1 MENEDTQEWNV
12 EFNKGRMNT
21 VVQLN
26 QTTPPV
32 WGGTQNTITPRS
44 QLLRKEVPPISGV
57 FGGLICP
64 LGSFNPSTISPN
76 PSIMQTKEAFRT
88 TRDFGESFSITLY
101 HIDVNGV
108 SLSFV
113 EPIIANISFDGNVY
127 SCQNEDLGIIAMSAT
142 LDDCIKDFKEGLL
155 FVWNEYG
162 KETDNR
168 LTDDAKELKRRIL
181 SHVNQ

>member
-1 MENEDTQEWNV
+1 
-12 EFNKGRMNT
+12 MNT
-21 VVQLN
+21 VMQLN

-32 WGGTQNTITPRS
+32 WGGNPNAITPRP
-44 QLLRKEVPPISGV
+44 QLLRRDAQPASGV
-57 FGGLICP
+57 LGWLICP

-76 PSIMQTKEAFRT
+76 PLIVETKEVVQA
-88 TRDFGESFSITLY
+88 TRGFGVIFSITLY

-108 SLSFV
+108 DLSFV

-142 LDDCIKDFKEGLL
+142 LDDCIKDFKEGIL

-162 KETDNR
+162 KETESR